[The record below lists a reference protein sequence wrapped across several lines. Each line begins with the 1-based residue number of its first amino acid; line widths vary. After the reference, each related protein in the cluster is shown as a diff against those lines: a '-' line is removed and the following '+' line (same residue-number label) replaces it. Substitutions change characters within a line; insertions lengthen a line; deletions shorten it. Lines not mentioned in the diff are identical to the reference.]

1 VLSVDLTSRRGSF
14 TLEAAFD
21 QPSPG
26 TLALVGENGAGKTT
40 LLRLIAGLERIER
53 GRVTFDGATWSDA
66 ATQAHVPAGRRG
78 IGWVPQDYAL
88 FPHLDALANV
98 AFGLD
103 ARGIPTKTAHERA
116 MGALE
121 RLGVERLAT
130 RRPAELSGGQQQRVA
145 LARALVLEPRLL
157 LLDEPL
163 AALDARTR
171 AEVRA
176 LLTGLL
182 ADFEGVALIVTHH
195 AIEAMMLADR
205 IAVLEEGRVTQ
216 LGVATELVRHPR
228 SAYVAALMGVNL
240 LRGERLGAEPDGM
253 ATFRAGSTHLTVPD
267 APGEGA
273 MFAVVDPRDVT
284 ISIARPEGS
293 ARNVLAGEVLEV
305 APELPAGERVR
316 VAIGSDPPL
325 VAEVTRGS
333 AAALG
338 LAPGLRVHATFK
350 ATGVTTFR

>member
-1 VLSVDLTSRRGSF
+1 VLSIDLASRRGGF

-21 QPSPG
+21 QPAPG

-40 LLRLIAGLERIER
+40 LLRLVAGLERAER
-53 GRVTFDGATWSDA
+53 GRITFDGVTWGDA
-66 ATQAHVPAGRRG
+66 ATGVHVPPGRRG
-78 IGWVPQDYAL
+78 VGWVPQDYAL
-88 FPHLDALANV
+88 FPHLDAQANV
-98 AFGLD
+98 AFGLR
-103 ARGIPTKTAHERA
+103 ARGVTNRVARERA
-116 MGALE
+116 HAALA
-121 RLGVERLAT
+121 RLGVDGLAT
-130 RRPAELSGGQQQRVA
+130 RRPGELSGGQQQRVA

-171 AEVRA
+171 GEVRA

-182 ADFEGVALIVTHH
+182 AGFDGIALIVTHH
-195 AIEAMMLADR
+195 AIEALMLADR
-205 IAVLEEGRVTQ
+205 IAVLENGRITQ
-216 LGVATELVRHPR
+216 LGDASELVRHPR

-240 LRGERLGAEPDGM
+240 LRGERLGAEADGM
-253 ATFRAGSTHLTVPD
+253 ATFATGSTRLTVPD
-267 APGEGA
+267 APGQGA

-284 ISIARPEGS
+284 ISLARPDGS
-293 ARNVLAGEVLEV
+293 ARNVLEGEVLEV

>member
-1 VLSVDLTSRRGSF
+1 VLTVDLASRRGGF

-21 QPSPG
+21 QPAPG

-40 LLRLIAGLERIER
+40 LLRLVAGLERIER

-66 ATQAHVPAGRRG
+66 AAGVHLAARERG
-78 IGWVPQDYAL
+78 VGWVPQDYAL
-88 FPHLDALANV
+88 FPHLDALGNV
-98 AFGLD
+98 AFGLR
-103 ARGIPTKTAHERA
+103 ARGLGLRTARERA
-116 MGALE
+116 RAALA
-121 RLGVERLAT
+121 RLGVEGLAT
-130 RRPAELSGGQQQRVA
+130 RRPGELSGGQQQRVA
-145 LARALVLEPRLL
+145 LARALVLEPRVL

-182 ADFEGVALIVTHH
+182 AGYDGVALVVTHH
-195 AIEAMMLADR
+195 AIEALMLADR
-205 IAVLEEGRVTQ
+205 IAVLEEGRITQ
-216 LGVATELVRHPR
+216 LGVASDLVRHPR

-240 LRGERLGAEPDGM
+240 LRGERLGAEADGM
-253 ATFRAGSTHLTVPD
+253 ATFAAGSARLTVPD
-267 APGEGA
+267 APGSGA

-293 ARNVLAGEVLEV
+293 ARNALEGEVLEV

-316 VAIGSDPPL
+316 VAIGTDPPL

-333 AAALG
+333 AASLG
-338 LAPGLRVHATFK
+338 LAPGLRVYAAFK

>member
-1 VLSVDLTSRRGSF
+1 VLSVDLTSRRGGFS
-14 TLEAAFD
+14 LEAAFD
-21 QPSPG
+21 QPAPS

-40 LLRLIAGLERIER
+40 LLRLIAGLEKIER
-53 GRVTFDGATWSDA
+53 GRVTFDSAIWSDA
-66 ATQAHVPAGRRG
+66 AAGVHVPAGRRG
-78 IGWVPQDYAL
+78 VGWVPQDYAL

-98 AFGLD
+98 AFGLR
-103 ARGIPTKTAHERA
+103 ARGIPVKSAREKA
-116 MGALE
+116 QAALT

-130 RRPAELSGGQQQRVA
+130 RRPGELSGGQQQRVA

-171 AEVRA
+171 GEVRA

-182 ADFEGVALIVTHH
+182 ADYPGVTVIVTHH
-195 AIEAMMLADR
+195 AVEAMMLADR
-205 IAVLEEGRVTQ
+205 IAVLEQGRITQ
-216 LGVATELVRHPR
+216 LGVAAELVRHPR

-240 LRGERLGAEPDGM
+240 LRGVRHGAEPDGM
-253 ATFRAGSTHLTVPD
+253 ATFAAGSAQLTVPD

-284 ISIARPEGS
+284 ISITRPEGS
-293 ARNVLAGEVLEV
+293 ARNVLEGEVLEV
-305 APELPAGERVR
+305 VPELPAGERVR
-316 VAIGSDPPL
+316 VAISSDPPL

-333 AAALG
+333 AVALG
-338 LAPGLRVHATFK
+338 LVPGQRVFATFK

>member
-1 VLSVDLTSRRGSF
+1 MLSVDLASRRGGF

-21 QPSPG
+21 QPVPG

-40 LLRLIAGLERIER
+40 LLRLVAGLERPER
-53 GRVTFDGATWSDA
+53 GRVCFDGATWWDA
-66 ATQAHVPAGRRG
+66 ATGVHVPPGRRG
-78 IGWVPQDYAL
+78 VGWVPQDYAL

-98 AFGLD
+98 AFGLR
-103 ARGIPTKTAHERA
+103 ARGIGAGAARQRA
-116 MGALE
+116 RAALA
-121 RLGVERLAT
+121 RLGVDDLAA
-130 RRPAELSGGQQQRVA
+130 RRPDELSGGQQQRVA

-171 AEVRA
+171 GEVRT

-182 ADFEGVALIVTHH
+182 AGYEGVALIVTHH
-195 AIEAMMLADR
+195 AIEALMLADR
-205 IAVLEEGRVTQ
+205 IAVLENGRITQ
-216 LGVATELVRHPR
+216 VGDATELVRHPR

-253 ATFRAGSTHLTVPD
+253 AAFAVGSARLTVPD
-267 APGEGA
+267 APGAGA
-273 MFAVVDPRDVT
+273 LFAVVDPRDVT
-284 ISIARPEGS
+284 VSLARPDGS

-333 AAALG
+333 AASLG
-338 LAPGLRVHATFK
+338 LSPGVRVFATFK